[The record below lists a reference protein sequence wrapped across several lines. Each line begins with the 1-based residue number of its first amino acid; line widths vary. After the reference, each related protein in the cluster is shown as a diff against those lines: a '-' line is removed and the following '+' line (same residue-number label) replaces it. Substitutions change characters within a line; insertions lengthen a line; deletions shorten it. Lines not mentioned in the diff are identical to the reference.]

1 MSEAQAIAPIATGE
15 ATPSAVAASE
25 VTAPSK
31 HRVKVNDQEIE
42 VEYDELLR
50 GYQKGRSA
58 DQRYQEAAKLRKEAQ
73 DTQEAFEKGNFKALS
88 EKFKIPQTR
97 LREMSED
104 YLIELLKF
112 DQLSEPE
119 KRALI
124 AERERDELKGEREA
138 EKQKRLA
145 DESARIADQAAA
157 FIDTALGDAIKASG
171 QKVTPITVARIAS
184 FLQASLSQDD
194 MDIDET
200 SVRSAADK
208 AVKKAYSTLDEEI
221 RTRFSDMSAADAKA
235 ILPKRLLDELRKAS
249 VDEVLS
255 QDPTWS
261 RKAPEGAP
269 SKTKAK
275 KITSTDEWFAE
286 RAKHLG

>member
-1 MSEAQAIAPIATGE
+1 MSEAQAPAPIATGE
-15 ATPSAVAASE
+15 ATSSPVAAPE
-25 VTAPSK
+25 VAPSK
-31 HRVKVNDQEIE
+31 HRVKINDQEIE

-58 DQRYQEAAKLRKEAQ
+58 DQRFQEAAKLRKEAQ
-73 DTQEAFEKGNFKALS
+73 EVQEAFAAGDFKVLS
-88 EKFKIPQTR
+88 ERLKIPQPR
-97 LREMSED
+97 LREMSEN

-124 AERERDELKGEREA
+124 AERERDELKSEREA
-138 EKQKRLA
+138 EQQKRLKE
-145 DESARIADQAAA
+145 ESARIADQAAE

-194 MDIDET
+194 VDIDEG
-200 SVRSAADK
+200 SVRSAAEK

-221 RTRFSDMSAADAKA
+221 RTRFSDMSVADAKA

-249 VDEVLS
+249 VNEVLS

-261 RKAPEGAP
+261 RKSPEVGAP
-269 SKTKAK
+269 KPKAK

>member
-1 MSEAQAIAPIATGE
+1 MSEVQATAPTTGE
-15 ATPSAVAASE
+15 AAPSAVVSAPE
-25 VTAPSK
+25 VSSK
-31 HRVKVNDQEIE
+31 HRVKINDQEIE
-42 VEYDELLR
+42 VDYDELLR

-73 DTQEAFEKGNFKALS
+73 DVQEAFSAGDFKVLS
-88 EKFKIPQTR
+88 ERLKIPQPR
-97 LREMSED
+97 LREMSEN

-124 AERERDELKGEREA
+124 AERERDEIKGEREA
-138 EKQKRLA
+138 EKRQRLSE
-145 DESARIADQAAA
+145 ESSRIADQAAE

-184 FLQASLSQDD
+184 FLQASLSQEDT
-194 MDIDET
+194 DIDEA
-200 SVRSAADK
+200 SVRSAADR

-221 RTRFSDMSAADAKA
+221 RTRFSDMSVGDAKA
-235 ILPKRLLDELRKAS
+235 ILPRRLLDELRKSS

-261 RKAPEGAP
+261 RKNAEKADLKP
-269 SKTKAK
+269 KTQK
-275 KITSTDEWFAE
+275 KLSTDEWFAE
-286 RAKHLG
+286 RAKHLS